1 MVATEGHDTYDLLLP
16 TRWGGKR
23 YRFLLVAEPEHFR
36 HMFLSDEAIADHRT
50 LVAEIHL
57 HISLSHESPYQL
69 PKTTDVSK
77 PDEIHIDLLFD
88 WRSAFS
94 NANPAPTLSRS
105 HTQGDIDRA
114 RKKLNMCY
122 QSMLFFAKKSA
133 MRQLNR
139 PFRHT
144 ANHLPTFAVFVKT
157 PISF

>member
-1 MVATEGHDTYDLLLP
+1 MVASEGHDTYDLLLP

-23 YRFLLVAEPEHFR
+23 YRFLLVAEPVHFR

-50 LVAEIHL
+50 LVA
-57 HISLSHESPYQL
+57 PYQL